1 MKKMMKKLIAMAA
14 ALVMIVTLL
23 PAVGA
28 KAEETSTSV
37 PTINWDADASIKI
50 KKTTTT
56 PNEEL
61 NEGKFNIYL
70 VATLDNVN
78 GNQLT
83 YTPVDN
89 AGITKAE
96 IADLGNMT
104 ATELEAKA
112 NAVFNSLKS
121 NSVAPINGMTPV
133 TGGDTQQINQFG
145 LYLVEEAE
153 APEGYIAGAPFF
165 VDVPRTNGDGT
176 DWMYNVEVTPK
187 NAATDLDLTK
197 TVDNQT
203 VEPGATVNYTIDGS
217 LAYLSAAELEDE
229 NAKITLKDEMSD
241 TLTIGSDNEGNPYD
255 NTNNPLKITIHN
267 RVTGEEDLV
276 TVTIDDDRHGFT
288 LNITGE
294 DLEKYNGQHF
304 SITYP
309 VNVSDD
315 FTATSE
321 ANNTVTIDSTG
332 DGEKVDKEVNL
343 YTFAIGIVKTG
354 NDGTVENP
362 KYLNGVKFE
371 LYNDD
376 NGAIG
381 TTRIDEGITEN
392 GGLLTF
398 DGLDADKEGTTYW
411 LKEVETV
418 DGYTLLANPVKITL
432 YPVYDDAQEI
442 YTGAL
447 GYKIADGTELSTTS
461 QNPRLAVVDITNNK
475 GFTLPSTGGMGT
487 YLFTIG
493 GIVIMAGAAFAL
505 IAMKKRA

>member
-1 MKKMMKKLIAMAA
+1 MKKLMKKLIAMAA

-28 KAEETSTSV
+28 KAEEKPASV

-56 PNEEL
+56 PNETL

-70 VATLDNVN
+70 VATLDQVN

-83 YTPVDN
+83 YTPVGN
-89 AGITKAE
+89 AGITAEE
-96 IADLGNMT
+96 IANLGNLT
-104 ATELEAKA
+104 ATQLEAKA
-112 NAVFNSLKS
+112 NDVFDALEEA
-121 NSVAPINGMTPV
+121 SVVPINGETPV
-133 TGGDTQQINQFG
+133 VGGGTQNIERFG

-153 APEGYIAGAPFF
+153 APEGYIKGAPFF
-165 VDVPRTNGDGT
+165 VDVPRTNDNGT
-176 DWMYNVEVTPK
+176 DWIYNVEVTPK
-187 NAATDLDLTK
+187 NAKTDLDLTK

-203 VEPGATVNYTIDGS
+203 VKPGDTVNYTITGS
-217 LAYLSAAELEDE
+217 LAYLSAAELEAE
-229 NAKITLKDEMSD
+229 NAQITLTDEMSD
-241 TLTIGSDNEGNPYD
+241 TLTIANTYD
-255 NTNNPLKITIHN
+255 NTSHPLKVTIYN
-267 RVTGEEDLV
+267 KVGNTNDQV
-276 TVTIDDDRHGFT
+276 AVTIDSDRHGFT
-288 LNITGE
+288 LVIEGE
-294 DLEKYNGQHF
+294 DLAKYNGQKF

-309 VNVSDD
+309 VVVSGE
-315 FTATSE
+315 FTTTSE
-321 ANNTVTIDSTG
+321 ANNKVTIDSSG
-332 DGEKVDKEVNL
+332 DGDPVDTEVDL

-354 NDGTVENP
+354 NDGTEEEP

-371 LYNDD
+371 LYADNNGSIGNKIGDD
-376 NGAIG
+376 VTA
-381 TTRIDEGITEN
+381 N

-398 DGLDADKEGTTYW
+398 EGLDADKNGTTYW

-418 DGYTLLANPVKITL
+418 DGYTLLANPVKVIL
-432 YPVYDDAQEI
+432 YPQYDDAQSI

-447 GYKIADGTELSTTS
+447 GYKIGDEKATELSTTS
-461 QNPRLAVVDITNNK
+461 QNPRLAIVDITNNK